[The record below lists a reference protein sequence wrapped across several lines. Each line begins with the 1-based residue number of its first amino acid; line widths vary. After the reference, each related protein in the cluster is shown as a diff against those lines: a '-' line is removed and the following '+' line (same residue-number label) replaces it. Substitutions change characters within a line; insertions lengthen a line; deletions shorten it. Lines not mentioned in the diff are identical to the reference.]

1 MGVLGRVHSIE
12 SFGTLDGPGIRYV
25 LFLQGCN
32 FRCLYCHNPDTWAT
46 CTGKTMDS
54 DDVIRDI
61 LSYKNF
67 IKSGGVTLSG
77 GEPLIQADFAA
88 AILKGCREHN
98 IHTALDT
105 AGRIP
110 LSKSAPVLD
119 LSDLVLLDIKSFDDN
134 VARKIS
140 GYTNK
145 RTLETLNYCEEKGIK
160 VWMRQVL
167 LPGYTLDYETLS
179 ALADYLKGFECVE
192 LIELLP
198 FHKMGEYK
206 WEQLGFDYELKDTQ
220 PPTPEELLKARQVF
234 ENKGIKVLMKG

>member
-105 AGRIP
+105 
-110 LSKSAPVLD
+110 
-119 LSDLVLLDIKSFDDN
+119 KSFDDN

>member
-1 MGVLGRVHSIE
+1 M
-12 SFGTLDGPGIRYV
+12 
-25 LFLQGCN
+25 
-32 FRCLYCHNPDTWAT
+32 
-46 CTGKTMDS
+46 
-54 DDVIRDI
+54 
-61 LSYKNF
+61 
-67 IKSGGVTLSG
+67 
-77 GEPLIQADFAA
+77 
-88 AILKGCREHN
+88 
-98 IHTALDT
+98 
-105 AGRIP
+105 
-110 LSKSAPVLD
+110 
-119 LSDLVLLDIKSFDDN
+119 SDLVLLDIKSFDDN

>member
-77 GEPLIQADFAA
+77 G
-88 AILKGCREHN
+88 
-98 IHTALDT
+98 
-105 AGRIP
+105 
-110 LSKSAPVLD
+110 
-119 LSDLVLLDIKSFDDN
+119 
-134 VARKIS
+134 
-140 GYTNK
+140 
-145 RTLETLNYCEEKGIK
+145 
-160 VWMRQVL
+160 
-167 LPGYTLDYETLS
+167 
-179 ALADYLKGFECVE
+179 
-192 LIELLP
+192 
-198 FHKMGEYK
+198 
-206 WEQLGFDYELKDTQ
+206 
-220 PPTPEELLKARQVF
+220 
-234 ENKGIKVLMKG
+234 